1 MAKAALFYLLRR
13 MKHDVASEWRVG
25 NGYVD
30 LVDQTTRTFYE
41 IEFSSSKKFR
51 DRKIQQ
57 YRTAGYEIIIVD
69 CSKLSKDIDKMK
81 TYLSQFVI
89 PD

>member
-1 MAKAALFYLLRR
+1 MAKAALFYILRK

-30 LVDQTTRTFYE
+30 LVDRTTMTFYE
-41 IEFSSSKKFR
+41 IEFAASPKR
-51 DRKIQQ
+51 RACKIDQ

-69 CSKLSKDIDKMK
+69 CSKLSKDIDTMR
-81 TYLSQFVI
+81 TYLDQFVV